1 MSNKVYVDVLAEFSK
16 DGLLIPKEITWEDG
30 RKYEI
35 TRVKDKRRAAS
46 TRAGGVG
53 ERYTCVVAGKE
64 IFLFYENNNMWFMET
79 LTEELRGVIF
89 QNPLTDVW
97 ETADQYLSG
106 NVREKLAI
114 AATYAENHPVYAPNV
129 QALTQVQPRELD
141 ASEIEVR
148 IGATWIDPK
157 YINDFMRDIFQT
169 PEHLFRRDTIGVQF
183 SGVTGEW
190 NIKGKNADF
199 GNTLVNM
206 TYGTSRVN
214 AYKILEDSLNLK
226 DTRVYDTIEEDGKEK
241 RVLNKKETMIAS
253 QKQEAIREAFKDW
266 VFRDPE
272 RRQTLVA
279 KYNELFN
286 STRPREYDG
295 SHLKFPGMTPDIEL
309 KPHQKNAV
317 AHVLYGDNTLL
328 AHCVGAGKT
337 FEMTAAAMESKRLG
351 LCQKSLFVV
360 PNHLT
365 EQWASDFLR
374 LYPGANILAATKK
387 DFEPANRKKF
397 CSRIATGDYDAVIIG
412 HSQFEKI
419 PLSQERQAATIERQ
433 IDEIELAIEQAKK
446 DNGERY
452 TIKQMEKSRKAL
464 QVRLDKLNDQRRK
477 DNVVTFEQL
486 GVDRLFVD
494 ESHNYKNL
502 FLYTKMRNVAGI
514 AQTEAQ
520 KSSDMFAKCQY
531 LDEITG
537 GKGVT
542 FATGTPI
549 SNSMTELYTNMRYL
563 QYGTLQKLGLGH
575 FDAWAA
581 SFGETQTAI
590 ELAPEGTGYRA
601 KTRFAKFFNLPELIA
616 LFKESADI
624 QTPDML
630 KLPVPEAE
638 YENVVLKPSEFQKEM
653 VASLAERAEA
663 VRDRQVQPYEDN
675 MLKITNDGRKL
686 ALDQRLLNDM
696 LPDEENSKA
705 ATCVE
710 KAYEI
715 WENTKEQKSAQL
727 IFCDLST
734 PKGDGTFNVYEDIKN
749 KLMEK
754 GVPEQEIAFIHDA
767 NTELRKAELFAKVRS
782 GQVRFL
788 LGSTAKM
795 GAGTNVQDRLIALHH
810 LDVPWR
816 PSDIEQQEGRILR
829 QGNQNDKVKI
839 FRYVTEGTFDSYS
852 WQLIENKQ
860 KFIGQIMTSKSPVR
874 SCEDVDEAALSYAEV
889 KALATGN
896 PYIKEKMDLDI
907 QVSKLKLMKA
917 NHTSQMYRLE
927 DNITQHYPH
936 QIAIFKERIE
946 GFTADMEK
954 YAKNKPE
961 DKEQFFM
968 QVGGKP
974 YTDKK
979 EAGTAIIA
987 MCKEIKGINASAD
1000 VGEYLGFKLN
1010 VTFDSF
1016 NNKFVMNVKGAMS
1029 HPMEVGSDPLG
1040 NITRINNVLEAM
1052 PAQLEEAQTKL
1063 SNVEHQLETAKA
1075 EVDKPFPQEA
1085 ELSEKLERLA
1095 ELNALLNMDEK
1106 GDDAIGMDD
1115 EATEPEKPH
1124 EDVKSVDEKGDEVAD
1139 MPAR

>member
-53 ERYTCVVAGKE
+53 ERYTCVVDGKE

-917 NHTSQMYRLE
+917 NHTSQKYRLE

-946 GFTADMEK
+946 GFTADMNK

-968 QVGGKP
+968 QVGGKS

>member
-1 MSNKVYVDVLAEFSK
+1 M
-16 DGLLIPKEITWEDG
+16 
-30 RKYEI
+30 
-35 TRVKDKRRAAS
+35 
-46 TRAGGVG
+46 
-53 ERYTCVVAGKE
+53 
-64 IFLFYENNNMWFMET
+64 
-79 LTEELRGVIF
+79 
-89 QNPLTDVW
+89 
-97 ETADQYLSG
+97 
-106 NVREKLAI
+106 
-114 AATYAENHPVYAPNV
+114 
-129 QALTQVQPRELD
+129 
-141 ASEIEVR
+141 
-148 IGATWIDPK
+148 
-157 YINDFMRDIFQT
+157 
-169 PEHLFRRDTIGVQF
+169 
-183 SGVTGEW
+183 
-190 NIKGKNADF
+190 
-199 GNTLVNM
+199 
-206 TYGTSRVN
+206 
-214 AYKILEDSLNLK
+214 
-226 DTRVYDTIEEDGKEK
+226 
-241 RVLNKKETMIAS
+241 
-253 QKQEAIREAFKDW
+253 
-266 VFRDPE
+266 
-272 RRQTLVA
+272 
-279 KYNELFN
+279 
-286 STRPREYDG
+286 
-295 SHLKFPGMTPDIEL
+295 
-309 KPHQKNAV
+309 
-317 AHVLYGDNTLL
+317 
-328 AHCVGAGKT
+328 
-337 FEMTAAAMESKRLG
+337 
-351 LCQKSLFVV
+351 
-360 PNHLT
+360 
-365 EQWASDFLR
+365 
-374 LYPGANILAATKK
+374 
-387 DFEPANRKKF
+387 
-397 CSRIATGDYDAVIIG
+397 
-412 HSQFEKI
+412 
-419 PLSQERQAATIERQ
+419 
-433 IDEIELAIEQAKK
+433 
-446 DNGERY
+446 
-452 TIKQMEKSRKAL
+452 
-464 QVRLDKLNDQRRK
+464 QVRLDKLNDQSRK

-638 YENVVLKPSEFQKEM
+638 YENVVLKPSEFQKDM

-715 WENTKEQKSAQL
+715 WQDTKEQKSAQL

-749 KLMEK
+749 KLMKK
-754 GVPEQEIAFIHDA
+754 GVSENEIAFIHDA

-917 NHTSQMYRLE
+917 NHTSQKYRLE

-1029 HPMEVGSDPLG
+1029 HPMEVGTDPLG
-1040 NITRINNVLEAM
+1040 NITRINNALEAM
-1052 PAQLEEAQTKL
+1052 PIQLEEAQTKL

-1124 EDVKSVDEKGDEVAD
+1124 EDVKKVDNREEVVAD
-1139 MPAR
+1139 MPIKQSNLEKAAPEGERRLADRPAERTSLQEKLAAMKARVSGTPAGRDAVDKAKGKDQIL